1 MRMKKRQVSEMKES
15 KLAYL
20 ICGIFMILVILVICM
35 LSIRSVNE
43 GGPIMVLADQGELR
57 NAIEI
62 PLSEASDISVI
73 YTSDN
78 IKIYPAEENVVV
90 IKEYLSSRRED
101 ALATVS
107 IEDGKATVIG
117 GRRDPLNF
125 RFWMSVNERIEIY
138 LPKEGMDYLGIQ
150 VSSGNITTEE
160 IFSINAKTV
169 DIEAKSGNVRWQD
182 TVAENIDVETSS
194 GNLRIDKIQ
203 ADTLKFTAKS
213 GNVAAHDISGRAEI
227 TASSGNVTVTGFEG
241 EGEISTQSGN
251 IKAETDKVTGD
262 ISLEAGSGN
271 VKLTVP
277 QELAFEV
284 EINTGSGNINTD
296 YDENISYNKEGNH
309 AAGVVGTEAVVKLLL
324 KAGSGNVSLKTT

>member
-1 MRMKKRQVSEMKES
+1 MKET
-15 KLAYL
+15 KLAFL
-20 ICGIFMILVILVICM
+20 ISGIFMILVILVICM
-35 LSIRSVNE
+35 LSIRSVKKGE
-43 GGPIMVLADQGELR
+43 PLMTLAAQAELR
-57 NAIEI
+57 NTVEI

-78 IKIYPAEENVVV
+78 IKIYPGEGNVVV
-90 IKEYLSSRRED
+90 IKEYLSSRREN

-117 GRRDPLNF
+117 GKREPLNF

-138 LPKEGMDYLGIQ
+138 LPKESIGYLGIQ

-160 IFSINAKTV
+160 GFSINAKTV
-169 DIEAKSGNVRWQD
+169 DIAAKSGNVRWQE
-182 TVAENIDVETSS
+182 TVAENVDIEASS

-203 ADTLKFTAKS
+203 ADVLKFTAKS
-213 GNVAAHDISGRAEI
+213 GNVTLQDISGRAEI
-227 TASSGNVTVTGFEG
+227 SANSGNVTVTGFEG
-241 EGEISTQSGN
+241 EGGISTQSGN
-251 IKAETDKVTGD
+251 IKAETDKITGD

-284 EINTGSGNINTD
+284 EINTGSGNISTD

-309 AAGVVGTEAVVKLLL
+309 AAGVVGTEPAVKLSL